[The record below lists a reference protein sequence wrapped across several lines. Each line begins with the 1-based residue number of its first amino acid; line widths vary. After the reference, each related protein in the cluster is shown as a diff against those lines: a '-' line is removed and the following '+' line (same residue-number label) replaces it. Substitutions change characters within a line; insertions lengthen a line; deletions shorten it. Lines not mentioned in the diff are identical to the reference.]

1 MLLRAKSN
9 ANFKMGMTYTYS
21 NETPILLTGAVP
33 WMQIRNKA
41 GGDTLIYDSEGTDHF
56 TVNENAGTIALVI
69 PVALVETWTFK
80 RAEWDILLVYPTGPE
95 PFMSGTIEL
104 DIGVTKEV
112 TP

>member
-1 MLLRAKSN
+1 MLLTARSN
-9 ANFKMGMTYTYS
+9 ANFKLGMSLSYA
-21 NETPILLTGAVP
+21 NGVPIPLIGAVP

-41 GGDTLIYDSEGTDHF
+41 GGDTLIYDSDTTNHF
-56 TVNENAGTIALVI
+56 TVDENAGTIALVI
-69 PVALVETWTFK
+69 PKAIVETWTFK

-104 DIGVTKEV
+104 DTGVTKD